1 MAKEIVI
8 KVKVDGQ
15 EIDVA
20 KKSTME
26 LNQQIGE
33 LRRKLEEVPIGSK
46 EFKKIQG
53 DIDNLEGA
61 FKKAKQ
67 SQQGFIQNLSELPG
81 IAGLAGQSIKGIK
94 GAMDLLAENPLIAIF
109 TLLATVILKVVDKMK
124 QLEGVMDPLEKIGN
138 ALNGVFD
145 VLANII
151 LPPVAAALEI
161 VASAAGKVANFF
173 GTLFGAANKVGD
185 SMNYV
190 SETMDNLSDSA
201 AEFELNQAKANRALQ
216 EAREIAGDATK
227 SIGVRVNA
235 LKEAEKIERDI
246 AEKARG
252 RELAK
257 AHAQAVEL
265 ANSLNYSDRQIAA
278 IKKYDAAQLESFLKE
293 ISLKKGLNREKS
305 NELYKSLAAIEES
318 AAAEAKIGKK
328 TQSQITSLENE
339 EKQKRV
345 EAAKQAAQ
353 QKKDYEDRLAA
364 FMNDIRLLGIK
375 DEQEKARISLDIEK
389 EKTIKEINALEMK
402 EARKKELRLAAEKD
416 YAAKSVALLEKQQ
429 LENTKLMDAF
439 NQKVKDIEIAA
450 IEDETQRNIAS
461 REEKYKRDKEA
472 LEKDTQ
478 FLKKS
483 KEEQN
488 QILINLEKASAVDIQ
503 KIKDDAAKK
512 NAELVYKQIEFE
524 RQSRLMLLQV
534 RLQQID
540 ISNKSEIQKIN
551 ERRAIMDAQAKIDFD
566 KELENLK
573 KLEDAKEVTHE
584 DYLKRKAALEEQYNT
599 KIAANTYN
607 TELAITEQRK
617 KNNAAIM
624 QLADSI
630 GALGVAMGQETAAG
644 KALIR
649 VQQALALA
657 TTSLAIA
664 QAFLGLGKDLAK
676 GFPFNLI
683 AVASTLALIATAIS
697 QFKALTTPL
706 TAGADTGGTGSGG
719 TAPAQPNLGRNY
731 GDGGMIDGP
740 RHAQGGTLIN
750 AEGGEA
756 VMTRGSVTMFG
767 PLLSALNQAGG
778 GRSFAPNAIV
788 SSFDNPQLNNPAQ
801 NQSPVIMKTYVVSN
815 ELTTEAEKQAKLK
828 NLSTL

>member
-8 KVKVDGQ
+8 KIKVDGQ

-46 EFKKIQG
+46 DFKKIQG

-94 GAMDLLAENPLIAIF
+94 GAMDLLAANPLIAVF
-109 TLLATVILKVVDKMK
+109 SLLAMVVLKVVDKLKEM
-124 QLEGVMDPLEKIGN
+124 QGIMDPLEKL
-138 ALNGVFD
+138 AKVFSGTFEA
-145 VLANII
+145 LANII
-151 LPPVAAALEI
+151 LPPIAFVIEKIVDAATALVNVFSDLI
-161 VASAAGKVANFF
+161 GLSS
-173 GTLFGAANKVGD
+173 KVGD
-185 SMNYV
+185 NMSYV
-190 SETMDNLSDSA
+190 ADTMDQLDDSA
-201 AEFELNQAKANRALQ
+201 ARFALSQAEANRQLQ
-216 EAREIAGDATK
+216 DAREIAADSTK
-227 SIGVRVNA
+227 TVGERVNA
-235 LKEAEKIERDI
+235 LKDAEKTE
-246 AEKARG
+246 
-252 RELAK
+252 
-257 AHAQAVEL
+257 
-265 ANSLNYSDRQIAA
+265 RQIAA
-278 IKKYDAAQLESFLKE
+278 ASRQRELDRARAQAVDLASTLGYTQSKIEAIKRYDGAQLKSFAIE
-293 ISLKKGLNREKS
+293 IDGLKGLNREKS
-305 NELYKSLAAIEES
+305 NALFQSLGVIEDVS
-318 AAAEAKIGKK
+318 AREAKIGKK
-328 TQSQITSLENE
+328 TQAQITSIENE
-339 EKQKRV
+339 ERQKRV

-353 QKKDYEDRLAA
+353 QKKDFEDRLAT

-375 DEQEKARISLDIEK
+375 DEQEKARTSLDIEK
-389 EKTIKEINALEMK
+389 DKTIKEINALEMK
-402 EARKKELRLAAEKD
+402 EARKKQLRLAAEQD
-416 YAAKSVALLEKQQ
+416 YAAKSAALLEKQQ

-450 IEDETQRNIAS
+450 IEDETQRSITA
-461 REEKYKRDKEA
+461 REEKLARDKEA
-472 LEKDTQ
+472 IQKDTQ

-488 QILINLEKASAVDIQ
+488 QILVNLEKASAVDIQ

-512 NAELVYKQIEFE
+512 NAELLYKQIEFE

-540 ISNKSEIQKIN
+540 ISNKAEVQKIK
-551 ERRAIMDAQAKIDFD
+551 ERRALLDEQAKIDFD

-573 KLEDAKEVTHE
+573 KLYDAKEVNDK
-584 DYLKRKAALEEQYNT
+584 DYLDRKAALEEQYNT
-599 KIAANTYN
+599 KIAANTFN

-649 VQQALALA
+649 VQQGLALA

-664 QAFLGLGKDLAK
+664 QAFMGLGKDLAK
-676 GFPFNLI
+676 GFPVNII
-683 AVASTLALIATAIS
+683 AVASTIALIATAIS

-706 TAGADTGGTGSGG
+706 TSGADTGGGTGGG
-719 TAPAQPNLGRNY
+719 SSAPSPNLGRNY
-731 GDGGMIDGP
+731 ADGGLIGGK
-740 RHAQGGTLIN
+740 RHAEGGTLIE
-750 AEGGEA
+750 AEQGEA
-756 VMTRGSVTMFG
+756 IMTRGSVTMFG

-778 GRSFAPNAIV
+778 GKSFAPNAMV
-788 SSFDNPQLNNPAQ
+788 ASYDNPQLNNPAQ
-801 NQSPVIMKTYVVSN
+801 TQSPVIMKTYVVSN
-815 ELTTEAEKQAKLK
+815 ELTTESEKQARLK

>member
-8 KVKVDGQ
+8 KVKIDGQ
-15 EIDVA
+15 EIDIA

-46 EFKKIQG
+46 DFKKIQG

-67 SQQGFIQNLSELPG
+67 SQQGFIDNLAELPG
-81 IAGLAGQSIKGIK
+81 IAGLAGQSIQGIK
-94 GAMDLLAENPLIAIF
+94 GAMDLLASNPLVAVF
-109 TLLATVILKVVDKMK
+109 ALLATVILKVVDKMK
-124 QLEGVMDPLEKIGN
+124 QLEGVMDPLQKIGN
-138 ALNGVFD
+138 ALNAVFE
-145 VLANII
+145 VLANTI
-151 LPPVAAALEI
+151 LPPVAAALEL
-161 VASAAGKVANFF
+161 VATAATKVANFF
-173 GTLFGAANKVGD
+173 GTLFGAANNVGD

-190 SETMDNLSDSA
+190 SETMDRLDDSA
-201 AEFELNQAKANRALQ
+201 ARFALSQAEANRQLQ
-216 EAREIAGDATK
+216 DAREIAADSTK
-227 SIGVRVNA
+227 TIGERLKA
-235 LKEAEKIERDI
+235 LKD
-246 AEKARG
+246 AEKA
-252 RELAK
+252 E
-257 AHAQAVEL
+257 
-265 ANSLNYSDRQIAA
+265 RQIAA
-278 IKKYDAAQLESFLKE
+278 ASRQRELDRARAQAVDLATTLGYTQSKIDAIKRYDGAQLKSFALE
-293 ISLKKGLNREKS
+293 IDGLKGLNREKS
-305 NELYKSLAAIEES
+305 NALFQSLGVIEDVS
-318 AAAEAKIGKK
+318 AREAKIGKK
-328 TQSQITSLENE
+328 TQAQITAIENE
-339 EKQKRV
+339 ERQKRV

-353 QKKDYEDRLAA
+353 QKKDFEDRLAT

-375 DEQEKARISLDIEK
+375 DEQEKARVSLEIEK

-402 EARKKELRLAAEKD
+402 EARKKQLRLAAEQD
-416 YAAKSVALLEKQQ
+416 FAAKSEALLKKQQ
-429 LENTKLMDAF
+429 EENVKLMEAF

-450 IEDETQRNIAS
+450 IEDETERNIKA
-461 REEKYKRDKEA
+461 REEKLARDKEA
-472 LEKDTQ
+472 IEKDTQ

-488 QILINLEKASAVDIQ
+488 QILLNLEKASAVDIQ

-512 NAELVYKQIEFE
+512 NAELVYRQIEFE

-540 ISNKSEIQKIN
+540 ISNKAEVQKIK
-551 ERRAIMDAQAKIDFD
+551 ERRALLDEQAKIDFD

-573 KLEDAKEVTHE
+573 KLYDAKEVNDK
-584 DYLKRKAALEEQYNT
+584 DYLDRKAALEEQYNT
-599 KIAANTYN
+599 KIAANTLN
-607 TELAITEQRK
+607 TELAIIEQRK
-617 KNNAAIM
+617 KNNQAIM

-649 VQQALALA
+649 VQQGLALA

-664 QAFLGLGKDLAK
+664 QAFMGLGKDLAR
-676 GFPFNLI
+676 GFPANLI

-706 TAGADTGGTGSGG
+706 TKGADAAAGGGG
-719 TAPAQPNLGRNY
+719 GAAPASPNLGRNY
-731 GDGGMIDGP
+731 ADGGLIGGK
-740 RHAQGGTLIN
+740 RHAEGGTLIE
-750 AEGGEA
+750 AEQGEA
-756 VMTRGSVTMFG
+756 IMTRGSVTMFG
-767 PLLSALNQAGG
+767 PLLSALNQMGG
-778 GRSFAPNAIV
+778 GTSFAPNAMV
-788 SSFDNPQLNNPAQ
+788 SSYDNPQLNNPAQ
-801 NQSPVIMKTYVVSN
+801 TQSPVIMKTYVVSN

>member
-8 KVKVDGQ
+8 KIKVDGQ

-33 LRRKLEEVPIGSK
+33 LRKKLEEVPIGSK
-46 EFKKIQG
+46 DFKKIQG

-94 GAMDLLAENPLIAIF
+94 GAMDLLASNPLIAVF
-109 TLLATVILKVVDKMK
+109 SLLAMVVLKVVDKLKEM
-124 QLEGVMDPLEKIGN
+124 QGIMDPLEKL
-138 ALNGVFD
+138 AKVFSGTFEA
-145 VLANII
+145 LANII
-151 LPPVAAALEI
+151 LPPIAFVIEKIVDAATALVNVFSDLI
-161 VASAAGKVANFF
+161 GLSS
-173 GTLFGAANKVGD
+173 KVGD
-185 SMNYV
+185 NMSYV
-190 SETMDNLSDSA
+190 ADTMDQLDDSA
-201 AEFELNQAKANRALQ
+201 ARFALSQAEANRQLQ
-216 EAREIAGDATK
+216 DAREIAADSTK
-227 SIGVRVNA
+227 TVGERVKA
-235 LKEAEKIERDI
+235 LKD
-246 AEKARG
+246 AEKAERQIAEASRQ
-252 RELAK
+252 RELDRAR
-257 AHAQAVEL
+257 AQAVDL
-265 ANSLNYSDRQIAA
+265 ASTLGYNQAKIEA
-278 IKKYDAAQLESFLKE
+278 IKRYDGAQLKSFAIE
-293 ISLKKGLNREKS
+293 IDNLKGLNREKS
-305 NELYKSLAAIEES
+305 NALFQSLGVIEDVSARES
-318 AAAEAKIGKK
+318 KIGKK
-328 TQSQITSLENE
+328 TQAQITSIENE
-339 EKQKRV
+339 ERQKRV

-353 QKKDYEDRLAA
+353 QKKDFEDRLAT

-389 EKTIKEINALEMK
+389 DKTIKEINALEMK
-402 EARKKELRLAAEKD
+402 EARKKQLRLAAEQD
-416 YAAKSVALLEKQQ
+416 YAAKSAALLEKQQ

-450 IEDETQRNIAS
+450 IEDETQRSITA
-461 REEKYKRDKEA
+461 REEKLIRDKEA
-472 LEKDTQ
+472 IQKDTQ

-488 QILINLEKASAVDIQ
+488 QILVNLEKASAVDIQ

-512 NAELVYKQIEFE
+512 NAELLYKQIEFE

-540 ISNKSEIQKIN
+540 ISNKAEVQKIK
-551 ERRAIMDAQAKIDFD
+551 ERRALLDEQAKIDFD

-573 KLEDAKEVTHE
+573 KLYDAKEVNDK
-584 DYLKRKAALEEQYNT
+584 DYLDRKAALEEQYNT
-599 KIAANTYN
+599 KIAANTFN

-649 VQQALALA
+649 VQQGLALA

-664 QAFLGLGKDLAK
+664 QAFMGLGKDLAK
-676 GFPFNLI
+676 GFPVNII
-683 AVASTLALIATAIS
+683 AVASTIALIATAIS

-706 TAGADTGGTGSGG
+706 TSSADTGGGGGSS
-719 TAPAQPNLGRNY
+719 APSPNLGRNY
-731 GDGGMIDGP
+731 ADGGLIGGK
-740 RHAQGGTLIN
+740 RHAEGGTLIE
-750 AEGGEA
+750 AEQGEA
-756 VMTRGSVTMFG
+756 IMTRGSVTMFG

-778 GRSFAPNAIV
+778 GKSFAPNAMV
-788 SSFDNPQLNNPAQ
+788 ASYDNPQLNNPAQ

-815 ELTTEAEKQAKLK
+815 ELTTESEKQARLK
-828 NLSTL
+828 DLSTL

>member
-8 KVKVDGQ
+8 KIKVDGQ

-46 EFKKIQG
+46 DFKKIQG

-94 GAMDLLAENPLIAIF
+94 GAMDLLAANPLIAVF
-109 TLLATVILKVVDKMK
+109 SLLAMVVLKVVDKLKEM
-124 QLEGVMDPLEKIGN
+124 QGIMDPLEKL
-138 ALNGVFD
+138 AKVFSGTFEA
-145 VLANII
+145 LANII
-151 LPPVAAALEI
+151 LPPIAFVIEKIVDAATALVNVFSDLI
-161 VASAAGKVANFF
+161 GLSS
-173 GTLFGAANKVGD
+173 KVGD
-185 SMNYV
+185 NMSYV
-190 SETMDNLSDSA
+190 ADTMDQLDDSA
-201 AEFELNQAKANRALQ
+201 ARFALSQAEANRQLQ
-216 EAREIAGDATK
+216 DAREIAADSTK
-227 SIGVRVNA
+227 TVGERVKA
-235 LKEAEKIERDI
+235 LKD
-246 AEKARG
+246 AEKAERQIAEASRQ
-252 RELAK
+252 RELDRAR
-257 AHAQAVEL
+257 AQAVDL
-265 ANSLNYSDRQIAA
+265 ASTLGYNQAKIEA
-278 IKKYDAAQLESFLKE
+278 IKRYDGAQLKSFAIE
-293 ISLKKGLNREKS
+293 IDNLKGLNREKS
-305 NELYKSLAAIEES
+305 NALFQSLGVIEDVSARES
-318 AAAEAKIGKK
+318 KIGKK
-328 TQSQITSLENE
+328 TQAQITSIENE
-339 EKQKRV
+339 ERQKRV

-353 QKKDYEDRLAA
+353 QKKDFEDRLAT

-389 EKTIKEINALEMK
+389 DKTIKEINALEMK
-402 EARKKELRLAAEKD
+402 EARKKQLRLAAEQD
-416 YAAKSVALLEKQQ
+416 YAAKSAALLEKQQ

-450 IEDETQRNIAS
+450 IEDETQRSITA
-461 REEKYKRDKEA
+461 REEKLIRDKEA
-472 LEKDTQ
+472 IQKDTQ

-488 QILINLEKASAVDIQ
+488 QILVNLEKASAVDIQ

-512 NAELVYKQIEFE
+512 NAELLYKQIEFE

-540 ISNKSEIQKIN
+540 ISNKAEVQKIK
-551 ERRAIMDAQAKIDFD
+551 ERRALLDEQAKIDFD

-573 KLEDAKEVTHE
+573 KLYDAKEVNDK
-584 DYLKRKAALEEQYNT
+584 DYLDRKAALEEQYNT
-599 KIAANTYN
+599 KIAANTFN

-649 VQQALALA
+649 VQQGLALA

-664 QAFLGLGKDLAK
+664 QAFMGLGKDLAK
-676 GFPFNLI
+676 GFPVNII
-683 AVASTLALIATAIS
+683 AVASTIALIATAIS

-706 TAGADTGGTGSGG
+706 TSGADTGGGG
-719 TAPAQPNLGRNY
+719 GGEAAAQPNLGRNY
-731 GDGGMIDGP
+731 ADGGLIGGK
-740 RHAQGGTLIN
+740 RHAEGGTLIE
-750 AEGGEA
+750 AEQGEA
-756 VMTRGSVTMFG
+756 IMTRGSVTMFG

-778 GRSFAPNAIV
+778 GKSFAPNAMV
-788 SSFDNPQLNNPAQ
+788 ASYDNPQLNNPAQ
-801 NQSPVIMKTYVVSN
+801 TQSPVIMKTYVVSN
-815 ELTTEAEKQAKLK
+815 ELTTESEKQARLK
-828 NLSTL
+828 DLSTL

>member
-8 KVKVDGQ
+8 KIKVDGQ

-33 LRRKLEEVPIGSK
+33 LRKKLEEVPMGSK

-94 GAMDLLAENPLIAIF
+94 GAMDLLAENPLIAVF
-109 TLLATVILKVVDKMK
+109 SLLAMVILKVVDKLKEM
-124 QLEGVMDPLEKIGN
+124 EGIMDPLEKLGK
-138 ALNGVFD
+138 VFSGTFEA
-145 VLANII
+145 LANII
-151 LPPVAAALEI
+151 LPPIAFVIEKI
-161 VASAAGKVANFF
+161 V
-173 GTLFGAANKVGD
+173 GAATALVNVFSDLIGLSSKVGD
-185 SMNYV
+185 NMNYV
-190 SETMDNLSDSA
+190 ADAMDHLDDSA
-201 AEFELNQAKANRALQ
+201 AAFALSQAEANRQLQ
-216 EAREIAGDATK
+216 DAREIAADATN
-227 SIGVRVNA
+227 SIGERVKA
-235 LKEAEKIERDI
+235 LKDAEKSE
-246 AEKARG
+246 
-252 RELAK
+252 
-257 AHAQAVEL
+257 
-265 ANSLNYSDRQIAA
+265 RQIAA
-278 IKKYDAAQLESFLKE
+278 ASRQRELDRARAQAVDLASTLGYNQAKIEAIKRYDGAQLKSFALE
-293 ISLKKGLNREKS
+293 IDGLKGLNREKS
-305 NELYKSLAAIEES
+305 NALFQSLGVIEDVSARES
-318 AAAEAKIGKK
+318 KIGKK
-328 TQSQITSLENE
+328 TQAQITSIENE
-339 EKQKRV
+339 ERQKRV
-345 EAAKQAAQ
+345 EAAKQAAA
-353 QKKDYEDRLAA
+353 QKKDFEDRLAT

-402 EARKKELRLAAEKD
+402 ESRKKELRIAAEKD

-450 IEDETQRNIAS
+450 IDDETQRNIAA

-478 FLKKS
+478 FLKKT

-488 QILINLEKASAVDIQ
+488 QILVNLEKASAVDIQ

-512 NAELVYKQIEFE
+512 NAELLYKQIEFE

-540 ISNKSEIQKIN
+540 ISNKSEIQKIQ
-551 ERRAIMDAQAKIDFD
+551 ERRAIMDAQAQIDFD

-584 DYLKRKAALEEQYNT
+584 DYLKRKSALEEQYNT

-683 AVASTLALIATAIS
+683 AVASTLALIATAIG

-706 TAGADTGGTGSGG
+706 TAGGDTSGGGGG

-740 RHAQGGTLIN
+740 KHAQGGTMIN

-778 GRSFAPNAIV
+778 GRSFLPNTMVA
-788 SSFDNPQLNNPAQ
+788 SYDNPQLNNPAQ

>member
-15 EIDVA
+15 EIDIA

-227 SIGVRVNA
+227 SIGERVKA
-235 LKEAEKIERDI
+235 LKDAEKIERDI
-246 AEKARG
+246 AEKARA

-305 NELYKSLAAIEES
+305 NALYQSLAAIEES

-339 EKQKRV
+339 ERQKRV
-345 EAAKQAAQ
+345 EAAKQAAA
-353 QKKDYEDRLAA
+353 QKKDFEDRLAA

-375 DEQEKARISLDIEK
+375 DEQEKARMSLDIEK

-402 EARKKELRLAAEKD
+402 ESRKKELRLAAEKD

-512 NAELVYKQIEFE
+512 NAELIYKQIEFE

-540 ISNKSEIQKIN
+540 ISNKSEIQKIQ
-551 ERRAIMDAQAKIDFD
+551 ERRAIMDAQAQIDFD

-706 TAGADTGGTGSGG
+706 SAGADTGGTGSGG
-719 TAPAQPNLGRNY
+719 AAPAQPNLGRNY

-778 GRSFAPNAIV
+778 GRSFAPNAMV
-788 SSFDNPQLNNPAQ
+788 ASFDNPQLNNPAQ
-801 NQSPVIMKTYVVSN
+801 TQSPVIMKTYVVSN